1 MVSQEEIG
9 NKIFS
14 ELMGVQ
20 EEFGDE
26 IAFAFL
32 AGIKFAV
39 SLQSELFASVNAQE
53 EEQDFSEIALNLGEF
68 YSNISKGEIS

>member
-9 NKIFS
+9 NKIFL

-53 EEQDFSEIALNLGEF
+53 EQDFSEVALNLGEY
-68 YSNISKGEIS
+68 YSSISKGEIS

>member
-1 MVSQEEIG
+1 MISQEEIG
-9 NKIFS
+9 NKIFQ
-14 ELMGVQ
+14 ELMSIQ

-32 AGIKFAV
+32 AGIKFATN
-39 SLQSELFASVNAQE
+39 LQSELFAHVNVQ